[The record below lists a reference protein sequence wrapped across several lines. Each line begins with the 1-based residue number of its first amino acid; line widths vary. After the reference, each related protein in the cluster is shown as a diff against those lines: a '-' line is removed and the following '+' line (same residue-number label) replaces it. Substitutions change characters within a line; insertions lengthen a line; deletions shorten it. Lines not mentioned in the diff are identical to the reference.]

1 MLYALLLKPCYVQLW
16 KQGGR
21 REEQPNTLPP
31 AVCLAGAK
39 LHVFEGAFSFFS
51 RQNSL
56 FCFFFL
62 PSLVKSP
69 LASKELPHSLAKGFW
84 LSVTG

>member
-16 KQGGR
+16 RQGGR
-21 REEQPNTLPP
+21 REQPDTLPP
-31 AVCLAGAK
+31 AVRLAGAK
-39 LHVFEGAFSFFS
+39 LHVFEGAFSFFLCS
-51 RQNSL
+51 A
-56 FCFFFL
+56 FFL